1 MASVRVILKATP
13 VREDGILRKTVQKYY
28 AVKGII
34 LIQKWA
40 SRSDLEEFIN
50 IKLQI
55 GDQVMTSYYDVMN
68 E

>member
-13 VREDGILRKTVQKYY
+13 VRADGILRKTVRKYY
-28 AVKGII
+28 AVKGIV

-55 GDQVMTSYYDVMN
+55 SDQVTVLPHIIQ
-68 E
+68 